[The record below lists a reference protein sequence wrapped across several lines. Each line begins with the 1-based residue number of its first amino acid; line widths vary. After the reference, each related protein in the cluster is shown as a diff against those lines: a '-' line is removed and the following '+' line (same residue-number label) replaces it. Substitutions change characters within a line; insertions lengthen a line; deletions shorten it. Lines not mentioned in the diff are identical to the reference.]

1 MYQKQ
6 DILCSVQK
14 RKKRNLD
21 DFYIKIDRFID
32 NLETKS
38 FKFFGNPIT
47 YFGQS

>member
-6 DILCSVQK
+6 DILCSDQNAK
-14 RKKRNLD
+14 RRNLD
-21 DFYIKIDRFID
+21 VFYIKIDRFID

-47 YFGQS
+47 

>member
-21 DFYIKIDRFID
+21 DFYIDRFID
-32 NLETKS
+32 NLETKYIHHLYLS
-38 FKFFGNPIT
+38 KAKLH
-47 YFGQS
+47 